1 MDVMRNPVRRYAWGS
16 HTQIAELLGVPP
28 DGNPQAELWL
38 GAHASAPSRITRD
51 GRSLGLDVVV
61 AADPER
67 ELGAAVAAAFGDRLP
82 YLLKVL
88 AVAAPLS
95 LQAHPSSAQAEAGH
109 AAEERRGVPLDAAER
124 NYPDPH
130 HKPELVVALTRFEAL
145 VGFRPVEQTLDLLAD
160 LSCSGLAWL
169 DEALR
174 ARSDGVGV
182 REALTRLLTLPE
194 PLRGPLVGE
203 IAAACTRR
211 LAAGTPYA
219 ADLATVG
226 RLAAAYPGDVGVAA
240 ALLLDPVVLE
250 PGEALH
256 IPAGVLHAYQRGM
269 AIEVMPS
276 SDNVLRGGLTSKHV
290 DVPELL
296 RALDAATFG
305 PARVQPQPGVDGE
318 VYYPNPIAEFALSR
332 IDLDG
337 GEVGEVV
344 VTSTGPQILLTTKG
358 SLRVRTRLGDLPLRR
373 GGSLYLPAADGPAT
387 LTGAGEVWRVR
398 TGLER

>member
-28 DGNPQAELWL
+28 DGGPQAELWL
-38 GAHASAPSRITRD
+38 GAHPSAPSRVTRD
-51 GRSLGLDVVV
+51 GRSRTLDAVV

-67 ELGAAVAAAFGDRLP
+67 ELGAAVIAAFGDRLP
-82 YLLKVL
+82 YLFKVL

-95 LQAHPSSAQAEAGH
+95 LQAHPSCAQAEAGY
-109 AAEERRGVPLDAAER
+109 AAEERRGVPLAAAER
-124 NYPDPH
+124 RYPDPH

-145 VGFRPVEQTLDLLAD
+145 VGFRPAEHVLDLLAD
-160 LSCSGLAWL
+160 LRCSGLAWI

-174 ARSDGVGV
+174 ARTDAAV
-182 REALTRLLTLPE
+182 RRDVLTRLLTLPE
-194 PLRGPLVGE
+194 QLRGPLVDE

-219 ADLATVG
+219 AELATVD

-250 PGEALH
+250 PGGALH
-256 IPAGVLHAYQRGM
+256 IPAGVLHAYQHGM
-269 AIEVMPS
+269 AIEAMPS
-276 SDNVLRGGLTSKHV
+276 SDNVLRGGLTPKHV

-296 RALDAATFG
+296 RALDSAACG
-305 PARVQPQPGVDGE
+305 PSRVHPQPGVDGE
-318 VYYPNPIAEFALSR
+318 VHYPTPIAEFALSR
-332 IDLDG
+332 LDLAA

-344 VTSTGPQILLTTKG
+344 MASSGPQVLLATQGT
-358 SLRVRTRLGDLPLRR
+358 LRVRSEREDLPLRR

-387 LTGAGEVWRVR
+387 LSGEGEVWRVR

>member
-28 DGNPQAELWL
+28 DGGPQAELWL
-38 GAHASAPSRITRD
+38 GAHASAPSRVTRD
-51 GRSLGLDVVV
+51 GRSRNLDAVV
-61 AADPER
+61 AADPQR
-67 ELGAAVAAAFGDRLP
+67 ELGPAVAAAFGDRLP
-82 YLLKVL
+82 YLFKVL

-95 LQAHPSSAQAEAGH
+95 LQAHPSSAQAEAGY

-160 LSCSGLAWL
+160 LSCSRLAWL

-174 ARSDGVGV
+174 ACTDAAGV
-182 REALTRLLTLPE
+182 REALTRLLTLSE
-194 PLRGPLVGE
+194 PLCRPLVDE

-219 ADLATVG
+219 AELATVD

-240 ALLLDPVVLE
+240 ALLLDPVRLE

-269 AIEVMPS
+269 ALEVMPS

-296 RALDAATFG
+296 RALDAATCG
-305 PARVQPQPGVDGE
+305 PSRVQPQPGVDGE
-318 VYYPNPIAEFALSR
+318 VHYPTPIAEFALSR
-332 IDLDG
+332 IDPA
-337 GEVGEVV
+337 VGEVV
-344 VTSTGPQILLTTKG
+344 MTSTGPQIVLATQG
-358 SLRVRTRLGDLPLRR
+358 SLRVRTERDDLPLRR
-373 GGSLYLPAADGPAT
+373 GGSLYLPAADGPTT

-398 TGLER
+398 SGLER